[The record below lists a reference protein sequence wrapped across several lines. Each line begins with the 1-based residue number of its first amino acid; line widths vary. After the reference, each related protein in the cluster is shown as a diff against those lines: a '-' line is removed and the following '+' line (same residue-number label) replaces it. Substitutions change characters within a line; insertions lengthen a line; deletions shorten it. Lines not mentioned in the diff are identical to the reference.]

1 MVYSKW
7 GDEKMTITRLKEK
20 NQVTLPKKIV
30 ERLHLKKDELFEVK
44 IEKNYIVLIPVELK
58 PKYTPQE
65 LEKINKLI
73 TKEKKRAKTIK
84 AGKEFSSYINNIK

>member
-1 MVYSKW
+1 MI
-7 GDEKMTITRLKEK
+7 ITRLKEK
-20 NQVTLPKKIV
+20 NQITLPKKIV
-30 ERLHLKKDELFEVK
+30 ERLRLKKDELFEVK
-44 IEKNYIVLIPVELK
+44 IEKNYVVLIPVELK

-73 TKEKKRAKTIK
+73 AKEKKRAKTIK

>member
-1 MVYSKW
+1 
-7 GDEKMTITRLKEK
+7 MTIARLKEK

-44 IEKNYIVLIPVELK
+44 IEKNYIILIPVELK

-65 LEKINKLI
+65 LEKISRLVE
-73 TKEKKRAKTIK
+73 KEREKAKKVK
-84 AGKEFSSYINNIK
+84 AGSEFARYIDNIK